1 MYLYD
6 TLYHN
11 TVAHKAYCFIT
22 AMGNNFS
29 LTLHKYLL
37 DYFKKQIFRPNL
49 LFCQFT
55 ITCIKDIVMSN
66 TIPGSGFIKFSAP
79 LWARGQDASLV
90 ICRLQ
95 DRAQLAT

>member
-1 MYLYD
+1 MYLMIHYI
-6 TLYHN
+6 TI
-11 TVAHKAYCFIT
+11 AHKAYCFIT

-55 ITCIKDIVMSN
+55 ITCIKDIVTSN
-66 TIPGSGFIKFSAP
+66 TIPGFTRISTP
-79 LWARGQDASLV
+79 LWARGQDAFLV
-90 ICRLQ
+90 ICRSQ